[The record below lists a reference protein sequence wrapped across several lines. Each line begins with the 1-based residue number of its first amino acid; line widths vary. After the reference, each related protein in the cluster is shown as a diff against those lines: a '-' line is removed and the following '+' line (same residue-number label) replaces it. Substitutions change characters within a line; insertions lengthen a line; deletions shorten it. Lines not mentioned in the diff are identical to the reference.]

1 MQGLPRSIRIAF
13 VALVFAECWSRAIS
27 SAEPVKGEPTDRPA
41 GDSAHKSDDNPRV
54 ARLVRDLGAS
64 AFEVRQRAAA
74 ELSRIGPDTREALE
88 RAANSDDTEV
98 RLNAQS
104 LLEQLKVN
112 DLWAPGLVTCGI
124 RGDAAS
130 SVLKLL
136 GEQTGNN
143 VLIGDQYGQFH
154 DAPVN
159 LDFTAAPFWQVLDE
173 LCRQTS
179 NQVRH
184 HYDTRTPGLV
194 LVQGEP
200 GRHPVAYAGPVR
212 GRITSARRVFIE
224 EMDYES
230 LKSEVTHTFQINLQM
245 MWEDRFRLVAYRSQ
259 PELVQAVTDAGVELP
274 AAQPAGSAWNV
285 ANAGTRQLAMNLRL
299 QPPSTTSNQLATL
312 RLKWGL
318 IAVGDMQTMDV
329 SDLESTA
336 PHRQDGVELIV
347 EGIQERPGS
356 RYEVTLI
363 VNRDLVIPQPQEV
376 LFQENEF
383 ELFDAEGRPFRK
395 QGQTNSLTDQGAK
408 IRFTFA
414 GDTPGSAPR
423 RLRFTY
429 PRLRAEQDLQIVFR
443 DVPLPVGKP
452 E

>member
-1 MQGLPRSIRIAF
+1 MQGLPRSIRFAT
-13 VALVFAECWSRAIS
+13 VALLFTACWSRATLA
-27 SAEPVKGEPTDRPA
+27 AEPAA
-41 GDSAHKSDDNPRV
+41 GKPLDPPPGVSAPKTDDNPRV
-54 ARLVRDLGAS
+54 ARLVRDLGAT

-329 SDLESTA
+329 SDLESNA